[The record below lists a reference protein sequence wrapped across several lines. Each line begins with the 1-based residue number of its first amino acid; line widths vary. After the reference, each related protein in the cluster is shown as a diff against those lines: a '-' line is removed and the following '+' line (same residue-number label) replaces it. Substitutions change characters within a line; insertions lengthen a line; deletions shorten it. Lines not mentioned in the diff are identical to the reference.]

1 MDKKISVKHIL
12 VVSALVCFSVL
23 QIPALN
29 IENSH
34 YQGYDNFTW
43 SVLEDAE
50 VVTSAVQPYSPIDLT
65 SLVRKIVRPASGE
78 LLPQIFLS
86 FSFLFLTARIKYSH
100 FIRPPPV
107 YHF

>member
-12 VVSALVCFSVL
+12 VVSALVCFLVL

-29 IENSH
+29 IEKSH
-34 YQGYDNFTW
+34 YQGYDNSTW
-43 SVLEDAE
+43 SVIEDAE
-50 VVTSAVQPYSPIDLT
+50 VATGTVQTYSPIDI
-65 SLVRKIVRPASGE
+65 SPLVRTVVHSANAG
-78 LLPQIFLS
+78 LLQQLFLIS
-86 FSFLFLTARIKYSH
+86 SVLLLTARIKYPH